1 MLQEEYTSDQM
12 RAAYAKYK
20 SHVYYDTTELFQRKQ
35 LAVFE
40 TGIGDEITRS
50 HPRVYKIKEDF
61 FQFAA
66 IDLNQKFAAIAEGL
80 TNYHS
85 NPEFI
90 DHFLDQIKL
99 TPLPKNFV
107 DPKKRK
113 EIQQNVP
120 SQENFITNKREDET
134 YLVDRLSIFISLPVE
149 LHLISVLWLMQYGY
163 RLDKKLGDECL
174 GNRLILNQDKTAIT
188 EGSGLFKPY
197 FNQYQKWRDLAV
209 EEAQRRLANGES
221 IALLNLDVKD
231 YFYSVRI
238 DFKEI
243 EKELGITE
251 GSNLHKVFKKIHS
264 VFTDLLVSK
273 NIPHTKIGDEIGTN
287 VILPIGMTSSYVLAN
302 WYLTEFDDRI
312 RQKIRPIYFS
322 RYVDDILIVIPKPD
336 FDFNKNESCAEVRFD
351 FDKYRNNEFN
361 VNESISFDYNNLPSV
376 EKYVLETFYPV
387 LKLVDFPEHLKS
399 KYAKEGSDKYIFKI
413 TCAPDCYIQSDKTL
427 LYFFDEGESTTVI
440 DKLKQELEERSSEFR
455 DFPEDSKT
463 EDSFDEQAYHLIFD
477 GTEGKIRT
485 LKDYKENR
493 YGLSVFL
500 AKRIF
505 SALRSSKPVDKKESE
520 KVLKLF
526 KGLNSLDYYRLW
538 EKLFAYFLV
547 IGDHESFI
555 EFYRHTTN
563 QIEKLSFEVKGDR
576 PGVTEREITATLF
589 QYFDITVEL
598 AFALNPTFLD
608 KSTDI
613 GKQFEILQN
622 SLKLT
627 LDFKADIKN
636 PQPNLSTIER
646 FRESNMIR
654 HHYVSQPLLNY
665 TKGGAGD
672 KLNLVSRKLP
682 ARIENQKLYELS
694 EHATTYSPRRV
705 KFWECCIY
713 VATKRILSASLS
725 EPGAERG
732 DRYFYTNILHF
743 EHEINPVYLDEAFQL
758 YYEINVLH
766 GPKTTLSLEEYK
778 KQFYDLFIT
787 STDLAGVS
795 VRQLRIE
802 PEKKFDDKIKI
813 SFANIKLDYN
823 NFLSSLRGRPN
834 LGSDRYQTFTELLN
848 ASQHEGANLFLL
860 PECSV
865 PYELLPSFAQ
875 YSERNLMA
883 VVAGLEHWR
892 VNNLSFNFIVTI
904 LPVEVDGV
912 KDAVV
917 VYRLKNHYS
926 LHEEMDVRGN
936 GAVVPKP
943 KPYRYDLFN
952 WRGLYFSPYYCVE
965 LADIYHRSIFRS
977 KVDLIIASEW
987 NQDTNYFSN
996 IVESLSRDLH
1006 TYVAQVNNSEFGD
1019 SRLTQPSKTEKKDL
1033 LRLKGGVNSTIL
1045 IGEIDIEALRE
1056 FQRKH
1061 YELTKDDKTFKPVP
1075 PDLNREDV
1083 LIRINNERHFK

>member
-351 FDKYRNNEFN
+351 FDKYQFAL
-361 VNESISFDYNNLPSV
+361 ISTN
-376 EKYVLETFYPV
+376 T
-387 LKLVDFPEHLKS
+387 
-399 KYAKEGSDKYIFKI
+399 AI
-413 TCAPDCYIQSDKTL
+413 T
-427 LYFFDEGESTTVI
+427 
-440 DKLKQELEERSSEFR
+440 
-455 DFPEDSKT
+455 
-463 EDSFDEQAYHLIFD
+463 
-477 GTEGKIRT
+477 
-485 LKDYKENR
+485 
-493 YGLSVFL
+493 
-500 AKRIF
+500 
-505 SALRSSKPVDKKESE
+505 
-520 KVLKLF
+520 
-526 KGLNSLDYYRLW
+526 NSM
-538 EKLFAYFLV
+538 
-547 IGDHESFI
+547 S
-555 EFYRHTTN
+555 TN
-563 QIEKLSFEVKGDR
+563 QFHSITIIFLPLKNMYWKLS
-576 PGVTEREITATLF
+576 T
-589 QYFDITVEL
+589 
-598 AFALNPTFLD
+598 
-608 KSTDI
+608 
-613 GKQFEILQN
+613 
-622 SLKLT
+622 
-627 LDFKADIKN
+627 
-636 PQPNLSTIER
+636 R
-646 FRESNMIR
+646 F
-654 HHYVSQPLLNY
+654 
-665 TKGGAGD
+665 
-672 KLNLVSRKLP
+672 
-682 ARIENQKLYELS
+682 
-694 EHATTYSPRRV
+694 
-705 KFWECCIY
+705 
-713 VATKRILSASLS
+713 
-725 EPGAERG
+725 
-732 DRYFYTNILHF
+732 
-743 EHEINPVYLDEAFQL
+743 
-758 YYEINVLH
+758 
-766 GPKTTLSLEEYK
+766 
-778 KQFYDLFIT
+778 
-787 STDLAGVS
+787 
-795 VRQLRIE
+795 
-802 PEKKFDDKIKI
+802 
-813 SFANIKLDYN
+813 
-823 NFLSSLRGRPN
+823 
-834 LGSDRYQTFTELLN
+834 
-848 ASQHEGANLFLL
+848 
-860 PECSV
+860 
-865 PYELLPSFAQ
+865 
-875 YSERNLMA
+875 
-883 VVAGLEHWR
+883 
-892 VNNLSFNFIVTI
+892 
-904 LPVEVDGV
+904 
-912 KDAVV
+912 
-917 VYRLKNHYS
+917 
-926 LHEEMDVRGN
+926 
-936 GAVVPKP
+936 
-943 KPYRYDLFN
+943 
-952 WRGLYFSPYYCVE
+952 
-965 LADIYHRSIFRS
+965 
-977 KVDLIIASEW
+977 
-987 NQDTNYFSN
+987 
-996 IVESLSRDLH
+996 
-1006 TYVAQVNNSEFGD
+1006 
-1019 SRLTQPSKTEKKDL
+1019 
-1033 LRLKGGVNSTIL
+1033 
-1045 IGEIDIEALRE
+1045 
-1056 FQRKH
+1056 
-1061 YELTKDDKTFKPVP
+1061 
-1075 PDLNREDV
+1075 
-1083 LIRINNERHFK
+1083 